1 MPLNYFL
8 DALIF
13 SDMQVESL
21 IEIYN
26 FEIDGSTLS
35 KVLRFCANTQIVKFI
50 DVKFKSLKDFYMN
63 ADTTKHEIFELCF
76 SYWNDKDDCSNK
88 NILKAISKICDLGD
102 VESSLKRI
110 SFESFTLTTKEFN
123 EILKMVFVRKIEWLN
138 KSNSEEKLKQMHK
151 DIQNAKLIE
160 SNNEESKG
168 QVDTYNSKIL

>member
-1 MPLNYFL
+1 M
-8 DALIF
+8 
-13 SDMQVESL
+13 
-21 IEIYN
+21 
-26 FEIDGSTLS
+26 
-35 KVLRFCANTQIVKFI
+35 
-50 DVKFKSLKDFYMN
+50 
-63 ADTTKHEIFELCF
+63 
-76 SYWNDKDDCSNK
+76 
-88 NILKAISKICDLGD
+88 KAISKICDLGD